1 MIELILIIS
10 LFCVIVIGL
19 LYCFG
24 FRKHC
29 YRVVEK
35 TYMQY
40 NGKLGT
46 NFVVEQYNKLFIFN
60 WWLMADSGDE
70 YSSGSVF
77 DSIDEANAYIKS
89 VIYNIK
95 KHELVHEPICADSI
109 DKE

>member
-1 MIELILIIS
+1 
-10 LFCVIVIGL
+10 
-19 LYCFG
+19 
-24 FRKHC
+24 
-29 YRVVEK
+29 
-35 TYMQY
+35 
-40 NGKLGT
+40 
-46 NFVVEQYNKLFIFN
+46 
-60 WWLMADSGDE
+60 MADSGNE